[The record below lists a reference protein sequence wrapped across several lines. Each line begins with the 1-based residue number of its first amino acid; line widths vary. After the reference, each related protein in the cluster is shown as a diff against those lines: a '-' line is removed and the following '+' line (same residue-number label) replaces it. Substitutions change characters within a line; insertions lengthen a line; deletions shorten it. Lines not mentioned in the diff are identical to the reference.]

1 MPVIIAG
8 IDLVA
13 RPERTAV
20 ATIEWAG
27 AFVHDKLRITPLSVS
42 ADKIAHVAL
51 RCAVLLARLDA
62 AGHPV
67 DRSSAG
73 PVVEVYPA
81 ASLRSWGLYRP
92 GYKQAAKPDVL
103 GCLVDDL
110 RARAQWLDCG
120 RMSRSSGARMMPS
133 MPSSP
138 R

>member
-1 MPVIIAG
+1 MPPRRSRGRNPQIIQFCAQ
-8 IDLVA
+8 
-13 RPERTAV
+13 RER
-20 ATIEWAG
+20 
-27 AFVHDKLRITPLSVS
+27 RCY
-42 ADKIAHVAL
+42 AHTTV
-51 RCAVLLARLDA
+51 
-62 AGHPV
+62 PV
-67 DRSSAG
+67 DRSGAG
-73 PVVEVYPA
+73 PVVELYPA

-120 RMSRSSGARMMPS
+120 PHEQSSGARMMPS